1 MSYGTFKEEKPFKKG
16 DIIVY
21 AVVAIV
27 IVAVSLAV
35 YLPNK
40 NTEEIT
46 RFDVFFGEEKL
57 FSYDFSTKRI
67 TITEFGKDKI
77 NVTDGEKIRV
87 NIATEKGSNEL
98 EIGERYVKMVVADCS
113 SHPDCVE
120 KFSPLTTGGKA
131 IVCLPHAIKVVSYG
145 GISSEVKI

>member
-1 MSYGTFKEEKPFKKG
+1 MSYRTFKDEKPFKKG

-21 AVVAIV
+21 AVVAVV
-27 IVAVSLAV
+27 IIAVALAV
-35 YLPNK
+35 YLPKK

-46 RFDVFFGEEKL
+46 YFDAFFGDEKL

-67 TITEFGKDKI
+67 TVTEFGKGKVNI
-77 NVTDGEKIRV
+77 TDGETIKVKIV
-87 NIATEKGSNEL
+87 TEKGSNEL
-98 EIGERYVKMVVADCS
+98 EIGDNYVRMVSADCS

-120 KFSPLTTGGKA
+120 KFSPLTTGGKV
-131 IVCLPHAIKVVSYG
+131 IVCLPHEIKVVSYG

>member
-1 MSYGTFKEEKPFKKG
+1 MSYRTFKDEKPFKKG

-27 IVAVSLAV
+27 IIAVSLAV
-35 YLPNK
+35 YLPK
-40 NTEEIT
+40 KDTEGIT
-46 RFDVFFGEEKL
+46 RFDAFFGDEKL

-67 TITEFGKDKI
+67 TITEFGKDKVA
-77 NVTDGEKIRV
+77 VTDGEKTKVSIV
-87 NIATEKGSNEL
+87 TEKGSNEL
-98 EIGERYVKMVVADCS
+98 EIGDKYVKMVYADCS

-131 IVCLPHAIKVVSYG
+131 IVCLPHGIKVVSYG

>member
-1 MSYGTFKEEKPFKKG
+1 MSYRTFKDEKPFKKG

-27 IVAVSLAV
+27 IIAVALAV
-35 YLPNK
+35 YLPKK

-46 RFDVFFGEEKL
+46 RFDAFFGDEKL

-67 TITEFGKDKI
+67 TVTEFGKGKVNI
-77 NVTDGEKIRV
+77 TDGETIKVSIV
-87 NIATEKGSNEL
+87 TEKGSNEL
-98 EIGERYVKMVVADCS
+98 EIGDKYVRMVSADCS

-120 KFSPLTTGGKA
+120 KFSPLTTGGKV
-131 IVCLPHAIKVVSYG
+131 IVCLPHEIKVVSYG